1 MSQMPPPPPG
11 QPAPM
16 GGTPGAVG
24 SNKNLYTILAWALF
38 PPIGSLIFL
47 FVGKDDPDVKYNSAN
62 ATVIHGAALLVY
74 IVLWILAVVTVGI
87 LAFLPLLWYIVWL
100 VIWVVGLILALQAG
114 GRRFAFPGIQGI
126 ASKYVPMV
134 ESWAK

>member
-1 MSQMPPPPPG
+1 
-11 QPAPM
+11 
-16 GGTPGAVG
+16 
-24 SNKNLYTILAWALF
+24 
-38 PPIGSLIFL
+38 
-47 FVGKDDPDVKYNSAN
+47 VGKDDPDVKYNAAN

-114 GRRFAFPGIQGI
+114 GRRFAFPGIQGL

>member
-16 GGTPGAVG
+16 GGSSAVG

-47 FVGKDDPDVKYNSAN
+47 FVGKDDADVKYNAAN
-62 ATVIHGAALLVY
+62 ATVIHGAALLIY
-74 IVLWILAVVTVGI
+74 IVTIVLSAVTVG
-87 LAFLPLLWYIVWL
+87 LLFFLPLLWYFIWFIVWL
-100 VIWVVGLILALQAG
+100 IGLILALQAG
-114 GRRFAFPGIQGI
+114 GRRVAFPGIQGL

-134 ESWAK
+134 EGWAK

>member
-16 GGTPGAVG
+16 GSAPAAG

-47 FVGKDDPDVKYNSAN
+47 FVGKDDPDVKNNAAQ
-62 ATVIHGAALLVY
+62 ATVIHGAALVVY
-74 IVLWILAVVTVGI
+74 IILWVLATVTAGI
-87 LAFLPLLWYIVWL
+87 LFFLPLLWGVFWFI
-100 VIWVVGLILALQAG
+100 IWVVGLFFALQAAC
-114 GRRFAFPGIQGI
+114 RPF
-126 ASKYVPMV
+126 
-134 ESWAK
+134 

>member
-16 GGTPGAVG
+16 GGTGAVG

-47 FVGKDDPDVKYNSAN
+47 FVGKDDPDVKYNAAN
-62 ATVIHGAALLVY
+62 ATVIHGAFLLVY
-74 IVLWILAVVTVGI
+74 IVLWILATVTVGI
-87 LAFLPLLWYIVWL
+87 LVFLPLLWYIAWL
-100 VIWVVGLILALQAG
+100 VVWVIGLILALQAG
-114 GRRFAFPGIQGI
+114 GRRFAFPGLQGL

-134 ESWAK
+134 EGWAK

>member
-16 GGTPGAVG
+16 GGTPSAAGG
-24 SNKNLYTILAWALF
+24 NKNLYTILAWALF

-47 FVGKDDPDVKYNSAN
+47 FVGKDDADVKYNAAN
-62 ATVIHGAALLVY
+62 ATVIHGAALLIY
-74 IVLWILAVVTVGI
+74 IITIILSVVTVGI
-87 LAFLPLLWYIVWL
+87 LFFLPLLWYVVWF

-114 GRRFAFPGIQGI
+114 GRRFAFPGIPGMV
-126 ASKYVPMV
+126 SRYVPMV